1 MNETEDLE
9 DAYEDLKEQIEFIT
23 INFQAD
29 VSRAVE
35 L

>member
-1 MNETEDLE
+1 MTETEDLE
-9 DAYEDLKEQIEFIT
+9 DAFEALKEQIEFIT
-23 INFQAD
+23 INVQAD